1 MFARRVVYPVSAGDR
16 PIENMFQP
24 LPGAAGGDW
33 RRDHKRLQDLEDVG
47 GGDFGDLPATERSGG
62 MVKAGNPLCGV
73 FVVAP
78 SGTAQLNHFI
88 GSFPERGYA
97 ANPPSVCL
105 SRPLVFQNVPTQVF
119 KGDVRLSGESRN
131 LRHPPTA
138 TPSKVRAA
146 TKPVPKITQIKRI
159 TVQDQAPPT
168 SHHITPPPVFPPKA
182 GTHAPP
188 TATTSKVRAATKPI
202 PKITQIKRI
211 TVQDHAPPHRNPL
224 EGPDGNQT
232 SPKNHPNQTNHSSR
246 PSAPHQPPH
255 HHPTRLSAESRNP
268 RPLPTFRIPTSRRR
282 RHAPHPSFRR
292 KPESTSPPNRN
303 PLEGPG
309 GNQTSP
315 KNHSNQTNHSSRPS
329 APHQPPH
336 NHPHPSF
343 RRTRNP
349 IPHSALP
356 IPNSP

>member
-62 MVKAGNPLCGV
+62 MVKAGNPLRGV

-78 SGTAQLNHFI
+78 SGTAQLYNPI

-105 SRPLVFQNVPTQVF
+105 SRQLVFQNVPTQVF

-131 LRHPPTA
+131 LRHPPPQPPRRSGRQPNQSQQSLKSNESQFKTKRPPPA
-138 TPSKVRAA
+138 T
-146 TKPVPKITQIKRI
+146 TQ
-159 TVQDQAPPT
+159 P
-168 SHHITPPPVFPPKA
+168 PPPVFPAKP
-182 GTHAPP
+182 GTHAPSP
-188 TATTSKVRAATKPI
+188 PSVYPRVAVDAT
-202 PKITQIKRI
+202 
-211 TVQDHAPPHRNPL
+211 PL
-224 EGPDGNQT
+224 
-232 SPKNHPNQTNHSSR
+232 
-246 PSAPHQPPH
+246 
-255 HHPTRLSAESRNP
+255 
-268 RPLPTFRIPTSRRR
+268 
-282 RHAPHPSFRR
+282 HPSFRR

-329 APHQPPH
+329 APHQSPH
-336 NHPHPSF
+336 NHPTRLSSETRNPRPLPTFRIPTSRRRRHAPQPSF
-343 RRTRNP
+343 R
-349 IPHSALP
+349 
-356 IPNSP
+356 